1 MFGVDFTL
9 FYGLFQL
16 NSYLIATAIPN
27 IGPLWRG
34 WGRPWHWVSSSPRR
48 QQQLPSSAATE
59 GDTGE
64 SLKFGQNTS
73 KEKQQ
78 AVLQLLSNIA
88 AWIDR

>member
-9 FYGLFQL
+9 FNGLFQVKF
-16 NSYLIATAIPN
+16 NLIATAIPN
-27 IGPLWRG
+27 VGPRWRG
-34 WGRPWHWVSSSPRR
+34 WGRPWHWVSSSPR
-48 QQQLPSSAATE
+48 QQQFPSSCCCGE

-78 AVLQLLSNIA
+78 AVLQLLSNTA
-88 AWIDR
+88 ASR